1 MSCSDAT
8 APIDISKGN
17 VVGKC
22 DLKCEFGFR
31 YNDSACIAT
40 NRGDYI
46 SLSYETSSSR
56 IRPDIALILLWSI
69 YRAVN
74 MRPYR

>member
-17 VVGKC
+17 VVGRC
-22 DLKCEFGFR
+22 DLKCEFSFH

-46 SLSYETSSSR
+46 
-56 IRPDIALILLWSI
+56 
-69 YRAVN
+69 
-74 MRPYR
+74 